1 MFKNDVCIHHIAQ
14 RGSPTA
20 HIGCSMLY
28 PTTLPCQL
36 LKNHL
41 LLQTSCPQNN
51 NYILIHRSFV
61 FLALFNFHITL
72 WNQHDHYASSLN
84 ATTPT
89 TADTYFVA
97 IFLSHYSPFL
107 NDLLLNT
114 PPPPSRWYVYNYY
127 FKNYLYTLIHTYIH
141 PTPWKRNH
149 QKVDIFQQIFF
160 HIFYLFKRM
169 IFQQIFFHTHRL
181 GIESWIKWLRDS
193 NIYHLYHIMLVFFLF
208 FLSNVNY
215 TTSSNH

>member
-1 MFKNDVCIHHIAQ
+1 MFKNDVCIHIAQ

-28 PTTLPCQL
+28 PTTLSCQL

-84 ATTPT
+84 TTTPT

-114 PPPPSRWYVYNYY
+114 PPLDNT
-127 FKNYLYTLIHTYIH
+127 YTIIISKIICIHSYIH
-141 PTPWKRNH
+141 
-149 QKVDIFQQIFF
+149 IFTQHLEKESIKENKGLISFNKYFSIYFIYLRGWSFNKCFF
-160 HIFYLFKRM
+160 IR
-169 IFQQIFFHTHRL
+169 I
-181 GIESWIKWLRDS
+181 D
-193 NIYHLYHIMLVFFLF
+193 
-208 FLSNVNY
+208 
-215 TTSSNH
+215 

>member
-114 PPPPSRWYVYNYY
+114 PPPPLSMIRIQLLFQKLFVY
-127 FKNYLYTLIHTYIH
+127 THTYIYSPNTLKKKSSKGWYL
-141 PTPWKRNH
+141 PTN
-149 QKVDIFQQIFF
+149 IFPYI
-160 HIFYLFKRM
+160 
-169 IFQQIFFHTHRL
+169 
-181 GIESWIKWLRDS
+181 
-193 NIYHLYHIMLVFFLF
+193 
-208 FLSNVNY
+208 LSI
-215 TTSSNH
+215 